1 MLAPDVPTTVLQY
14 LLLDEQDGEDLDLQK
29 ARSFYIVWE
38 VISFSL
44 LFSLMKERF
53 NQEISCYIFFQI
65 DKEQAELMHAN
76 FSTLRKEAQAI
87 LDLVGIN
94 FDSQQCFIISK
105 KIKWILMDNEVL
117 IRSGF
122 IGGTGYRL
130 SLVGLIPC
138 Y

>member
-1 MLAPDVPTTVLQY
+1 
-14 LLLDEQDGEDLDLQK
+14 
-29 ARSFYIVWE
+29 
-38 VISFSL
+38 
-44 LFSLMKERF
+44 MKERF

-65 DKEQAELMHAN
+65 DKEQAELTHAN

-94 FDSQQCFIISK
+94 FDSQQCFIINK

-122 IGGTGYRL
+122 IGGTGYEL

>member
-29 ARSFYIVWE
+29 ACSFYIVWG

-65 DKEQAELMHAN
+65 DKEQAELTHAN

-94 FDSQQCFIISK
+94 FHSQQCFIINK

-122 IGGTGYRL
+122 IGGTGYKL
-130 SLVGLIPC
+130 SLVGLIP
-138 Y
+138 YY

>member
-29 ARSFYIVWE
+29 ACSFYIVWG

-65 DKEQAELMHAN
+65 DKEQAELTHAN

-94 FDSQQCFIISK
+94 FDSQQCFIINK

-122 IGGTGYRL
+122 IGGTGYKL

-138 Y
+138 H